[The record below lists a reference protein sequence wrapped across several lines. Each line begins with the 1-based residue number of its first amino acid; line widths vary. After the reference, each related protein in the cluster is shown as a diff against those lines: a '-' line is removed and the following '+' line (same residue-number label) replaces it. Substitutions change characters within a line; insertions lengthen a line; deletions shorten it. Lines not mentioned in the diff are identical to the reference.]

1 MSTFVQLLLTGLMVG
16 GIYGLVA
23 IGFVLIYKGT
33 RIFNFA
39 QGELLMLGAF
49 FCWAMLVQAHMPLW
63 ASVLLTFAF
72 AIAIGFAIERTAL
85 RPMLGQPILSVIMM
99 TLALSVFLSGLVT
112 LIWGGAWKVY
122 PSLIPMGGINFM
134 GFTLSQQHLFGFVIA
149 LLTFAAFTLFFR
161 RSRYGLAMRATAE
174 DQQVARSSGVKVTL
188 VFGLIWA
195 IAALVSAVGG
205 ILLGTINGVNFT
217 LGQIGLK
224 AIPAALIGGLESI
237 GGAIV
242 GGLII
247 GVLESLAA
255 GYIDPLVG
263 GGVREIF
270 PYVVLVIALLFRPY
284 GIFGLKRI
292 ERV

>member
-1 MSTFVQLLLTGLMVG
+1 MSTFVQLMLTGLMVG

-23 IGFVLIYKGT
+23 LGFVLIYKGT

-49 FCWAMLVQAHMPLW
+49 FFWAMLVQVHIPIW
-63 ASVLLTFAF
+63 ASILLTFIF
-72 AIAIGFAIERTAL
+72 AIAVGFLLERVVL
-85 RPMLGQPILSVIMM
+85 RPMLGQPILSIIMM
-99 TLALSVFLSGLVT
+99 TLALAFFLRGVITLV
-112 LIWGGAWKVY
+112 WGAAWKVY
-122 PSLIPMGGINFM
+122 PAFIPMGGIALAD
-134 GFTLSQQHLFGFVIA
+134 FTLSQQHLVSFIIA
-149 LLTFAAFTLFFR
+149 LLAFGAFALFFQK
-161 RSRYGLAMRATAE
+161 STYGLAMRATAE
-174 DQQVARSSGVKVTL
+174 DHQVSRSLGVKVT
-188 VFGLIWA
+188 VIFGLTWA
-195 IAALVSAVGG
+195 IASLISAIGG
-205 ILLGTINGVNFT
+205 ILLGSINGINLT

-237 GGAIV
+237 PGAIV
-242 GGLII
+242 GGIII

-263 GGVREIF
+263 GGIKEIF
-270 PYVVLVIALLFRPY
+270 PYIILVIALLFRPY

>member
-1 MSTFVQLLLTGLMVG
+1 MSTFIQLMLTGLLVG

-23 IGFVLIYKGT
+23 LGFVLIYKST

-49 FCWAMLVQAHMPLW
+49 FCWAMIEQIHMPLW
-63 ASVLLTFAF
+63 ASFLSTVIFAVGV
-72 AIAIGFAIERTAL
+72 GFAIERVVL
-85 RPMLGQPILSVIMM
+85 RPMIGQPILAIIMM
-99 TLALSVFLSGLVT
+99 TLALSFFLSGLIT
-112 LIWGGAWKVY
+112 LVWGGTWKVY
-122 PSLIPMGGINFM
+122 PEFMPMGGINLL
-134 GFTLSQQHLFGFVIA
+134 GFTISQQHLYSFIVA
-149 LLTFAAFTLFFR
+149 LLAFGAFTIFFQK
-161 RSRYGLAMRATAE
+161 SRHGLAMRATAE
-174 DQQVARSSGVKVTL
+174 DHQVARSSGIKVTL
-188 VFGLIWA
+188 IFGLTWG
-195 IAALVSAVGG
+195 IAALISAVGG
-205 ILLGTINGVNFT
+205 VLLGTINGINLT

-242 GGLII
+242 GGILI

-263 GGVREIF
+263 GGVKEIF
-270 PYVVLVIALLFRPY
+270 PYVILVIVLLFRPY

-292 ERV
+292 ERI